1 VPSLTAIRL
10 FTAAY
15 EERSFS
21 RAAEREHTTQ
31 PAVSQRVR
39 ALEDELGVRLLERS
53 PSQVV
58 PTAAGDAY
66 YRRAIDLL
74 ATLEQAGREARTVGN
89 ALSGEVQVGLMPS
102 LTRCCVAPALAAFS
116 ERLPQVTP

>member
-1 VPSLTAIRL
+1 MMIHNHEHPFSLFFVLPKIARLDTGTVPSLTAIRL

-21 RAAEREHTTQ
+21 RAAAREHTTQ

-53 PSQVV
+53 PSQVT

-74 ATLEQAGREARTVGN
+74 ATLEQAGRD
-89 ALSGEVQVGLMPS
+89 
-102 LTRCCVAPALAAFS
+102 APDWREHL
-116 ERLPQVTP
+116 R

>member
-1 VPSLTAIRL
+1 MIHIHEHLFSLFFVRPETVRLDTETVPTLTAIRL

-21 RAAEREHTTQ
+21 RAAAREHTTQ

-53 PSQVV
+53 PSQVT

-74 ATLEQAGREARTVGN
+74 APGRPGRRDPCAWAARCP
-89 ALSGEVQVGLMPS
+89 ARSG
-102 LTRCCVAPALAAFS
+102 
-116 ERLPQVTP
+116 